1 MTLSHPTMAAIRFG
15 YGLKPGEE
23 NAPASA
29 ADLMKQVERGAK
41 AKARFP
47 REGFEGRRE
56 TALRL
61 LSVRAVEAKTA
72 QAGKPNP
79 ELRRDTLR
87 EADRMLRRDSF
98 ARIMQAVHSQNGF
111 FERLAS
117 FWVDHFSVNARKTY
131 AMRMIVSLFE
141 AEAIRPNIG
150 GPFVNLLNAAV
161 LHPAML
167 FYLDQNRSVGPES
180 QAGLRNGTGLNENLG
195 RELLELH
202 TMGAGSGY
210 TQDDVRGAALILTG
224 VTVDARTLE
233 VGYRRARAEPG
244 RLSLLGKMYGEEGR
258 SDADHVAMLDDL
270 AKRPET
276 AKHVCT
282 KLVKYFIADQP
293 PAEVVDAMVAAWTA
307 SDGNLTAVYQAML
320 DHPRSWEGEGQK
332 IKQPFDFV
340 VSGLRALD
348 VKEAELTA
356 LAKALDD
363 EDAEVPVRPDEA
375 EDGDDVA
382 QAQKPGP
389 RGADMGRPEA
399 TADAGDAAASD
410 IKKSATKA
418 AAPKPG
424 YARAVTFG
432 ALRRMGQPVWQPP
445 SPAGF
450 ADDAS
455 AWLSPSQLSERIA
468 WARLAVRGLGKDL
481 DPPAFL
487 VATLADAARPET
499 TKIVAQAPN
508 KVHGLTMVLVSPEFN
523 RR

>member
-1 MTLSHPTMAAIRFG
+1 MTFSRPTMAAIRFG

-41 AKARFP
+41 AKPRFP

-56 TALRL
+56 TVLRL
-61 LSVRAVEAKTA
+61 LSVRAVEAKAA
-72 QAGKPNP
+72 QAGNPNP
-79 ELRRDTLR
+79 DLRRDTLR

-131 AMRMIVSLFE
+131 AMRMIVALFE

-180 QAGLRNGTGLNENLG
+180 QAGLSNGTGLNENLG

-224 VTVDARTLE
+224 VTVDARSLA
-233 VGYRRARAEPG
+233 VDYRRARAEPG
-244 RLSLLGKMYGEEGR
+244 RLSLLGKTYGEEGR
-258 SDADHVAMLDDL
+258 SQADHVAMLDDL

-276 AKHVCT
+276 ARHICR
-282 KLVKYFIADQP
+282 KLAKYFIADEP
-293 PAEVVDAMVAAWTA
+293 PADVVEAMVAAWTA

-320 DHPRSWEGEGQK
+320 DQPRAWEGEGQK
-332 IKQPFDFV
+332 FKQPFDYV
-340 VSGLRALD
+340 VSGLRAMD

-363 EDAEVPVRPDEA
+363 EDAEVPVRPDES
-375 EDGDDVA
+375 EDGDDMV

-389 RGADMGRPEA
+389 RGADMGRADAA
-399 TADAGDAAASD
+399 TANDAAAD
-410 IKKSATKA
+410 IKKSTTKA
-418 AAPKPG
+418 SAPKPG
-424 YARAVTFG
+424 FARAVTFG

-450 ADDAS
+450 ADDAD

-468 WARLAVRGLGKDL
+468 WARLAVRGFGKDL
-481 DPPAFL
+481 DPSAFL
-487 VATLADAARPET
+487 TSTLADAARPDT
-499 TKIVAQAPN
+499 IRTVGQAPN

>member
-1 MTLSHPTMAAIRFG
+1 MTVSIPTMAAIRYG

-23 NAPASA
+23 NAPANA
-29 ADLMKQVERGAK
+29 ADLMKQVTRGAT
-41 AKARFP
+41 AKPRFP

-61 LSVRAVEAKTA
+61 LSVRAAEAKTA
-72 QAGKPNP
+72 QAGKPNA
-79 ELRRDTLR
+79 ELRRNTLR

-98 ARIMQAVHSQNGF
+98 ARIMQAVYSQNGF

-131 AMRMIVSLFE
+131 AMRMIVPLFE
-141 AEAIRPNIG
+141 GEAIRPHIG
-150 GPFVNLLNAAV
+150 GPFVNLLHAAV

-210 TQDDVRGAALILTG
+210 TQDDVRGASLVLTG
-224 VTVDARTLE
+224 VSVDARTLE
-233 VGYRRARAEPG
+233 VAYRRARAEPG
-244 RLSLLGKMYGEEGR
+244 RLSLLGKAYGEEGR
-258 SDADHVAMLDDL
+258 SEADHVAMLDDL
-270 AKRPET
+270 ARRPET
-276 AKHVCT
+276 ARHLCA
-282 KLVKYFIADQP
+282 KLVRHFIADEP
-293 PAEVVDAMVAAWTA
+293 PVEVIDAMVAAWTG

-320 DHPRSWEGEGQK
+320 DHPRAWQGEGQK
-332 IKQPFDFV
+332 FKQPFDFV

-348 VKEAELTA
+348 VKEMEMTA
-356 LAKALDD
+356 LAKVLDD
-363 EDAEVPVRPDEA
+363 EDAEVPLRPDEA
-375 EDGDDVA
+375 EDGDDMA
-382 QAQKPGP
+382 QAERPGP
-389 RGADMGRPEA
+389 RGADMGRP
-399 TADAGDAAASD
+399 DAASDLQDGASSD

-424 YARAVTFG
+424 FARALTFG

-450 ADDAS
+450 GDDAG
-455 AWLSPSQLSERIA
+455 AWLSASQLSERIA
-468 WARLAVRGLGKDL
+468 WARLAVRGLGRDL
-481 DPPAFL
+481 DPPTFL
-487 VATLADAARPET
+487 TTALADAARPET
-499 TKIVAQAPN
+499 VQIVAQAPN